1 MQSRTLHTVKKAL
14 PLGFAL
20 TVFVLLAFESAPAS
34 EAARRGLLLCAR
46 VIIPSLLPFFVLSNL
61 LSALGLSKAL
71 SRLASPLMQR
81 LFRVSGAGAAA
92 FLIGLTGGYPLGAAT
107 AAELLC
113 RRELRED
120 EAKRLI
126 CFCNNSGPA
135 FIIGAAGSGVFGSAG
150 AGFVLY
156 AAHILSALMTG
167 LLFSMR
173 SKAPAD
179 ARLPRGSEVERFS
192 TAFPNA
198 VSAAVR
204 STVIICGYV
213 VFFSVVTGLLDALGV
228 FSAASGLLAVKTG
241 LGLSQTRALLIGFLE
256 LGSGVGAMLGLP
268 PSADNL
274 AICAF
279 ILSWGGLS
287 VQFQTRAVLDGTPLT
302 KAPLLLSKLL
312 HGLLA
317 AALTYLLA
325 LLLL

>member
-1 MQSRTLHTVKKAL
+1 MQSTALRTVKKAL
-14 PLGFAL
+14 PLCLAL
-20 TVFVLLAFESAPAS
+20 TVFILLALESAPAG
-34 EAARRGLLLCAR
+34 EAARSGLLLCAR

-71 SRLASPLMQR
+71 SRLATPLMR
-81 LFRVSGAGAAA
+81 KLFRVSGAGAAA

-107 AAELLC
+107 AAELF
-113 RRELRED
+113 RRQELRAD

-135 FIIGAAGSGVFGSAG
+135 FIVGAAGSGIFGSAL

-156 AAHILSALMTG
+156 AAHILSAVLVG

-179 ARLPRGSEVERFS
+179 GSLPRGGAIEPFS
-192 TAFPNA
+192 AAFPNA

-213 VFFSVVTGLLDALGV
+213 VFFSVVTGLLNALGI
-228 FSAASGLLAVKTG
+228 FSAASGFLAVKTG
-241 LGLSQTRALLIGFLE
+241 LGLSQARALLTGFLE

-268 PSADNL
+268 PNAANL

-287 VQFQTRAVLDGTPLT
+287 VQFQTRAVLECTPLG
-302 KAPLLLSKLL
+302 KAPLLFSKLL
-312 HGLLA
+312 HGVLA
-317 AALTYLLA
+317 AALAYLLA
-325 LLLL
+325 FLL